1 MKKWKHLPL
10 YSLVFFSLT
19 CSSLLGMTEEESS
32 SSPPHPIRHQPDL
45 LNEENFIPRISV
57 AEEQELEETEFP
69 TELLDRE
76 VQQGLEE
83 SSLNISMKMLTHKEV
98 LCETIKFCT
107 PYMLSKIAI
116 SANGMWNGYLYGKL
130 EPVALQSEIL
140 TLSYEFLLLGTGMA
154 GLTATSI
161 LAGNLNREDNIS
173 SIKVIGNVN
182 KTSSIITLGYS
193 LLTIPMFLEA
203 GNIVQAI
210 GLVNNVE
217 ITQQVQQYFNGF
229 IWGAIPT
236 LMLYNDEQFSLGIG
250 DTKVPFVF
258 GTFYAGLSSLLA
270 YPLALGEWGAP
281 ELGVEGIGLGMAGGA
296 WISWVALR
304 SYFLVKSKYREFNLY
319 DFKTVKRA
327 SFRKYFEYF
336 LPLSLAHSVDLLTG
350 FINSQFITGVSSEVA
365 AAYSASSAYFQQL
378 NVAVLGY
385 TSAIS
390 ALIANVDPRDY
401 STVAPNSYTVKLQNA
416 QRYISASMISSL
428 GLTIILTVPTLI
440 WPEEFIN
447 FFGGNKSEDILH
459 LAKPYL
465 WLNVGNAALSTLFK
479 AERASLYGLQDI
491 AFPFCVDISTDM
503 LNVLLVSM
511 AAEYANAPT
520 VLVAATIIAS
530 FESTVV
536 YSGRLWVVVNRLT
549 NDLTENVVH
558 EEGFFMKNWKR
569 FKSYIFGDDTIE
581 EAFDYDDVTPFI

>member
-1 MKKWKHLPL
+1 
-10 YSLVFFSLT
+10 
-19 CSSLLGMTEEESS
+19 MTEEESS
-32 SSPPHPIRHQPDL
+32 SSPPHLIRHQPDL
-45 LNEENFIPRISV
+45 LNEENLIPRISI
-57 AEEQELEETEFP
+57 AEGQELEETEFP
-69 TELLDRE
+69 IELLDRE
-76 VQQGLEE
+76 VQQELDE
-83 SSLNISMKMLTHKEV
+83 SSLNISMKVLSHKEA

-130 EPVALQSEIL
+130 ESVALQSEIV

-173 SIKVIGNVN
+173 SVKAIGNVN

-203 GNIVQAI
+203 GKIVQAI

-229 IWGAIPT
+229 VWGAIPT

-281 ELGVEGIGLGMAGGA
+281 ELGVEGIGFGMAGGA

-304 SYFLVKSKYREFNLY
+304 SYFLVKSEYGEFNLY
-319 DFKTVKRA
+319 DFKTLKSV

-350 FINSQFITGVSSEVA
+350 FINSQFITGVSAEVA
-365 AAYSASSAYFQQL
+365 AAYSSSSAYFQQL

-401 STVAPNSYTVKLQNA
+401 NTVAPNSYTVKLQNA
-416 QRYISASMISSL
+416 QRHISASIISSL
-428 GLTIILTVPTLI
+428 GLTTILTVPTLI

-465 WLNVGNAALSTLFK
+465 WLNVGNAMLSTLFK
-479 AERASLYGLQDI
+479 AERANLYGLQDI

-530 FESTVV
+530 FESAVV
-536 YSGRLWVVVNRLT
+536 YSGRLWVVVNRLS
-549 NDLTENVVH
+549 NDLAENVVH

-581 EAFDYDDVTPFI
+581 EAFDYDDVGAPFI